1 MPEWK
6 DLVPDFT
13 YHGSNC
19 YAFLLAK
26 YGQTS
31 VGVGGGGGGDDGG
44 NDEEGALVQCK
55 LIDTFDLVVYQ
66 LYESYSHS
74 NYHVQVHKGSLSG
87 WVTDL
92 VRRMERGWMVHFS
105 GDEELG
111 FEDSVVKVPPQK
123 LLIGLA
129 NAWAHGSEKD
139 SAVRGIRKTLF
150 ARPLELQQA
159 VAQLQEDKTPLR
171 GFAFW
176 SLVHGLSTDSVACVS
191 IFRGMD
197 VVVYSLSFQRVHT
210 SLSPALHASLLPEGD
225 HIPADADGD
234 SSRPTQAFYMAS
246 NSQKSSVN
254 MVLLYRY
261 TRSLTFE
268 NLCQAEELNAV
279 LRARRWSP
287 EVMIDAAAR
296 GGAEVQ
302 TKASGVRH
310 PSLRGRRTGADWRA
324 RTHKGQW

>member
-1 MPEWK
+1 MCVRARLSLSLSFSLALSLSVYIRSLRGTMPEWK

-31 VGVGGGGGGDDGG
+31 VAVVGGGGGGGG
-44 NDEEGALVQCK
+44 EEGALVQCK
-55 LIDTFDLVVYQ
+55 PIDTFDLVVYQ

-74 NYHVQVHKGSLSG
+74 NYHYRSLLTLTRSLLTLTRSLLTLTRYQLYESYSHSNYHVQVHKRSLSG

-111 FEDSVVKVPPQK
+111 FEDCVVKVPPQK

-150 ARPLELQQA
+150 ARPWELRQA

-176 SLVHGLSTDSVACVS
+176 SLVHGLPAVS
-191 IFRGMD
+191 F
-197 VVVYSLSFQRVHT
+197 
-210 SLSPALHASLLPEGD
+210 
-225 HIPADADGD
+225 
-234 SSRPTQAFYMAS
+234 
-246 NSQKSSVN
+246 
-254 MVLLYRY
+254 
-261 TRSLTFE
+261 
-268 NLCQAEELNAV
+268 
-279 LRARRWSP
+279 
-287 EVMIDAAAR
+287 
-296 GGAEVQ
+296 VQ
-302 TKASGVRH
+302 T
-310 PSLRGRRTGADWRA
+310 RTCVCLHCMACAVCLHCMPWTVSTGCL
-324 RTHKGQW
+324 TSE

>member
-1 MPEWK
+1 MRVCACVYSRASLSLSLSLSLPPSLPPSLSRARARSLSLSLSLCIRSLRGTMPEWK

-31 VGVGGGGGGDDGG
+31 VGVVGGESGGGG
-44 NDEEGALVQCK
+44 EEGALVQCK

-159 VAQLQEDKTPLR
+159 VAQLEEDKTPLR

-176 SLVHGLSTDSVACVS
+176 SLVHGLSTVSVAFVS
-191 IFRGMD
+191 ISHGMD
-197 VVVYSLSFQRVHT
+197 VAH
-210 SLSPALHASLLPEGD
+210 D
-225 HIPADADGD
+225 I
-234 SSRPTQAFYMAS
+234 
-246 NSQKSSVN
+246 
-254 MVLLYRY
+254 
-261 TRSLTFE
+261 
-268 NLCQAEELNAV
+268 AV
-279 LRARRWSP
+279 CPCS
-287 EVMIDAAAR
+287 
-296 GGAEVQ
+296 
-302 TKASGVRH
+302 
-310 PSLRGRRTGADWRA
+310 
-324 RTHKGQW
+324 